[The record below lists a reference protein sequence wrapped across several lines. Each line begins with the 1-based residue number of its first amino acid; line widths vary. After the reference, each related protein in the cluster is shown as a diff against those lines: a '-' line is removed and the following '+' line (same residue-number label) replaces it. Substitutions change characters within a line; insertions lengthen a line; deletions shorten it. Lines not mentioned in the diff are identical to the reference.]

1 MRTLRV
7 LPALALL
14 LASGCA
20 FVTRM
25 PPEPGAR
32 TAEGDEIVETVQVM
46 NSSWLLLC
54 LLPLASGDVDSPDEV
69 SCRPFRDSVSLE
81 NQIKMI
87 EAEAEKC
94 GASRAMHVVTYEGD
108 EDVFLLLLLRRK
120 IHTSAVLVR

>member
-46 NSSWLLLC
+46 NSSWSLLC
-54 LLPLASGDVDSPDEV
+54 LLPLASGDVDSPDCV
-69 SCRPFRDSVSLE
+69 SCRPFRDSVNVE
-81 NQIKMI
+81 NQVKMI
-87 EAEAEKC
+87 EDEARRC
-94 GASRAMHVVTYEGD
+94 GAARATHVVTYEDD
-108 EDVFLLLLLRRK
+108 EDVYLLLLLRRK